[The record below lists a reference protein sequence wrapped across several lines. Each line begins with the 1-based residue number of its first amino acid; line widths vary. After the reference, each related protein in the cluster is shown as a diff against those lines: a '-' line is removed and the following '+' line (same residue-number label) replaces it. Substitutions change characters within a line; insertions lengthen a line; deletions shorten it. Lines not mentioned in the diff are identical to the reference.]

1 VTLPGPLEFVIYT
14 RRDCSLCEQMEAEAR
29 RIAGPEAR
37 IAMIDI
43 DDDPALVSR
52 FGADVPVL
60 CMEGEV
66 VCRHFLDAG
75 RLQDAIHG
83 R

>member
-1 VTLPGPLEFVIYT
+1 VTPPGLRELVIYT
-14 RRDCSLCEQMEAEAR
+14 RRDCSLCERMESEAR
-29 RIAGPEAR
+29 RVAGPDAR

-43 DDDPALVSR
+43 DDDPDLVSR

-60 CMEGEV
+60 CVDGEV

-75 RLQDAIHG
+75 RLHAAIHG